1 MVKKYIG
8 KKIVTKLKDYK
19 KKKEKEIG
27 KAFEKKYLHPAWA
40 SIIKKIK
47 YERAL
52 EKQTGKKIPKS
63 EFIRRREE
71 FLVPS
76 PKKTKVP
83 SLDEHKRKKY
93 KPFTKEHLATYH
105 KLENRS
111 DILKPKKIKRKKGEI
126 NIIALP
132 PKKKMHGGLVHKVIK
147 GAIKRAKKQG
157 KWPTKNPL
165 RGLGIRKTKKT
176 IFYDPKSGA
185 TAVKHKSLPK
195 AWKKAT
201 SMSRAGG
208 PALKAKKSGTILKQI
223 FKTKIPE
230 KIDRAGSQ
238 VKRKRSMVNI
248 RHPGGHKIANMLFGK
263 VVRTKR
269 LKSAKKAIDT
279 LLGYETKQ
287 SGKERRIMRD
297 ATSKAIVR
305 KVKDTKTWKEE
316 HGSKM
321 SPKERTK
328 RLKRIK
334 KLVGFK
340 DYGLK
345 QGGRVKYK
353 EPVEIKKVRQAVKK
367 VKSKKTIK
375 KKAVTA
381 ATEAVKF
388 TKWPERLSTK
398 EPSKKGFWVDPQGG
412 GLYHGVTSVRRA
424 GRKTTLKSGKLSV
437 SKKGNE
443 YEALYGRTK
452 FKQRPGYKSIGR
464 GGKDWSAEIYGTKR
478 DSGFRFQ
485 RTWKF
490 KEGGVV
496 PNKKGEFIAIGCGKV
511 MGNRRKT
518 TKIR

>member
-8 KKIVTKLKDYK
+8 KKIVTKLD
-19 KKKEKEIG
+19 
-27 KAFEKKYLHPAWA
+27 
-40 SIIKKIK
+40 
-47 YERAL
+47 
-52 EKQTGKKIPKS
+52 
-63 EFIRRREE
+63 EF
-71 FLVPS
+71 
-76 PKKTKVP
+76 
-83 SLDEHKRKKY
+83 KRKKY

-165 RGLGIRKTKKT
+165 KKMFSKKTKKT
-176 IFYDPKSGA
+176 IFYDPKSGT
-185 TAVKHKSLPK
+185 TAVKHTSLPK
-195 AWKKAT
+195 APKKAA

-208 PALKAKKSGTILKQI
+208 AALKADKSKTILKQI
-223 FKTKIPE
+223 EKTKIPA
-230 KIDRAGSQ
+230 KIERAESQ
-238 VKRKRSMVNI
+238 VKSKRRMVKT
-248 RHPGGHKIANMLFGK
+248 RHPEAHKIANTVFGK

-269 LKSAKKAIDT
+269 LKSAKKAIGALMDYT
-279 LLGYETKQ
+279 MKQ
-287 SGKERRIMRD
+287 SKKTHRIVGD
-297 ATSKAIVR
+297 ATNKAILR
-305 KVKDTKTWKEE
+305 KVKDSKIWKE

-328 RLKRIK
+328 GLERVKKFVIDKTRKKPTLHKEGGIIK
-334 KLVGFK
+334 K
-340 DYGLK
+340 
-345 QGGRVKYK
+345 VKYK
-353 EPVEIKKVRQAVKK
+353 EPAVIKKVTQAVKK
-367 VKSKKTIK
+367 IKSKKTIK

-398 EPSKKGFWVDPQGG
+398 EPSKKGYWVDPQGG
-412 GLYHGVTSVRRA
+412 GLYHGVTSVRRT
-424 GRKTTLKSGKLSV
+424 GRKTTFKSGKFSV

-452 FKQRPGYKSIGR
+452 FQQRPGYKSIGR
-464 GGKDWSAEIYGTKR
+464 GGKDWSAELYGTNGN
-478 DSGFRFQ
+478 SGFRFK
-485 RTWKF
+485 RTWRF